1 MMAGKQNR
9 RKECGSAL
17 FAEIT
22 VALVL
27 VAMVMVPLTLSLSKE
42 RREVRRLYYKAVAME
57 IVDGEM
63 EVLAALDPD
72 DIPASGS
79 HDINATAAD
88 NLPPGRF
95 ILTREDTAF
104 RLEWRS
110 DPHLPGL
117 QVVREIT
124 LP

>member
-1 MMAGKQNR
+1 MVTGKQNR

-17 FAEIT
+17 FAEMT

-27 VAMVMVPLTLSLSKE
+27 IAMVMIPLTLSLSKE

-63 EVLAALDPD
+63 EILAARDPA
-72 DIPASGS
+72 DIPPGGTY
-79 HDINATAAD
+79 DINATAAD

-95 ILTREDTAF
+95 ILTRADTKL

>member
-17 FAEIT
+17 FAEMT

-63 EVLAALDPD
+63 EVLAALDPA

-95 ILTREDTAF
+95 ILTREDTAL